1 MLFRNAFIAALCAG
15 AAFFTIPAHGQQ
27 AYPARPI
34 RVIVPLGAGGVPD
47 VLTRAIG
54 ESFAQRNSVGMVVE
68 NRPGANTIIG
78 ADACANA
85 PADGYTLCVLSA
97 STLSANPSLYR
108 RLSYD
113 AVKSFEPVAMLA
125 VPDML
130 LAVNPSVPAANL
142 REFIDYGKRNQ
153 GKLNYASFGVGS
165 DTHLT
170 IEWIKRQTGLDIV
183 HVPFNGF
190 GPIMQAFYGGDIQV
204 MYLSA
209 GNPGVVDLVNSGKMK
224 GIALHAKQRSP
235 LLPKVQTF
243 TEAGLPPLQAQTWFG
258 LLAPAGTPPAV
269 IAKLNSEIA
278 AIMQTP
284 AMKERIATLS
294 MTWPQYSPAQF
305 TEFLANDRKVWGELV
320 TASGAKLE

>member
-1 MLFRNAFIAALCAG
+1 MSFRNALLAAMCAS
-15 AAFFTIPAHGQQ
+15 AAVFTTLAQAQQ
-27 AYPARPI
+27 PYPVRPV

-47 VLTRAIG
+47 VMARAVG
-54 ESFAQRNSVGMVVE
+54 EVFAQRNGFAMVVE

-78 ADACANA
+78 AEACASA
-85 PADGYTLCVLSA
+85 PADGHTLCVLSA

-108 RLSYD
+108 RLPYD
-113 AVKSFEPVAMLA
+113 ATRSFEPVAMLA

-130 LAVNPSVPAANL
+130 FAANPSVTATNL
-142 REFIDYGKRNQ
+142 REFTDYGKRNQ
-153 GKLNYASFGVGS
+153 GKLNYGSFGVGS

-190 GPIMQAFYGGDIQV
+190 GPMMQAFHGGDIQV

-243 TEAGLPPLQAQTWFG
+243 SEAGLPPLQAQTWFG
-258 LLAPAGTPPAV
+258 LLAPTGTPSVV
-269 IAKLNSEIA
+269 IAKLNAEIA

-284 AMKERIATLS
+284 AMRERIANLS
-294 MTWPQYSPAQF
+294 MTWPELSPAQF
-305 TEFLANDRKVWGELV
+305 AEFLARDRKVWGELV